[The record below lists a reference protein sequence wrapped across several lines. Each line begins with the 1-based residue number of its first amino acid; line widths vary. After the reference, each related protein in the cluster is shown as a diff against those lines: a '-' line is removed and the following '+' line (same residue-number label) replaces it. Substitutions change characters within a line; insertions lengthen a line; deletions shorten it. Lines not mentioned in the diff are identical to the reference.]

1 MTPKEERFRGDII
14 GAINLLAA
22 QDFDAILSQFPG
34 GARDQMTERLLDRLH
49 DHLRVAVG
57 LKPLWKP
64 AKPGT
69 FLAAVDAVADR
80 LLAERDRVID
90 AAGAPMKTGGKKKAR
105 RR

>member
-1 MTPKEERFRGDII
+1 MTDDLRGDII
-14 GAINLLAA
+14 AAINLLAA
-22 QDFDAILSQFPG
+22 QDFDAILSQFPS
-34 GARDQMTERLLDRLH
+34 GARDAMTERLLDRLH
-49 DHLRVAVG
+49 DHLRMAIA

-69 FLAAVDAVADR
+69 FLAAVDEAADR

-90 AAGAPMKTGGKKKAR
+90 TAAAPMKRKGPVKKAR